1 MSSLGFSVNAC
12 MSSWR
17 DSDEMLSA
25 EQLNGVAVS
34 WNAIREIESTGIL
47 SGKNGINAQGWL
59 CIAWLLCRPGVSL
72 LKLIY

>member
-1 MSSLGFSVNAC
+1 
-12 MSSWR
+12 
-17 DSDEMLSA
+17 MLSG

-47 SGKNGINAQGWL
+47 GGKNGINAQGWL
-59 CIAWLLCRPGVSL
+59 DIAWLLCQPGVSL